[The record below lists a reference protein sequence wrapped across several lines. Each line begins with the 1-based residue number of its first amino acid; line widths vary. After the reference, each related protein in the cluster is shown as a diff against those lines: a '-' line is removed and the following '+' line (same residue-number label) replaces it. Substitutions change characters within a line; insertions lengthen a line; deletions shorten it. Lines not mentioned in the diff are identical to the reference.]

1 MIQIEDLKVQ
11 LRELQGKLNG
21 IGESL
26 NIPKLTEELQTLN
39 EQQHK
44 ADFWDDVKNAS
55 AESKN

>member
-39 EQQHK
+39 EQQL
-44 ADFWDDVKNAS
+44 
-55 AESKN
+55 